1 MTIYKVYLD
10 VCCLNRPFDD
20 QSQTRIRLESEAI
33 LLIMAR
39 LQTGEWQWLGSD
51 AISYEVGQTP
61 NLERRRRMEVLTSA
75 IQQSILLTQTE
86 AARAKVLQALG
97 FKQWDALHLAC
108 AESGQA
114 DIFLTTD
121 DKLLRL
127 AQRMTNQL
135 KVRVANPLTWLTEV
149 TE

>member
-1 MTIYKVYLD
+1 MT
-10 VCCLNRPFDD
+10 
-20 QSQTRIRLESEAI
+20 
-33 LLIMAR
+33 R
-39 LQTGEWQWLGSD
+39 LQSNEWLWIGSD
-51 AISYEVGQTP
+51 AINYEVGQIP
-61 NLERRRRMEVLTSA
+61 NVDRRNRINVLTSA
-75 IQQSILLTQTE
+75 VHRAVTLTKTE
-86 AARAKVLQALG
+86 AVRAKDLQSLG

-127 AQRMTNQL
+127 SR
-135 KVRVANPLTWLTEV
+135 RVALKIRVENPLNWLTEV

>member
-1 MTIYKVYLD
+1 MV
-10 VCCLNRPFDD
+10 
-20 QSQTRIRLESEAI
+20 
-33 LLIMAR
+33 R
-39 LQTGEWQWLGSD
+39 LQSNEWLWLGSD
-51 AISYEVGQTP
+51 AIKYEVDQIP
-61 NLERRRRMEVLTSA
+61 NVDRRHRLNVLTTA
-75 IQQSILLTQTE
+75 IHHTVTLTKTE
-86 AARAKVLQALG
+86 AARAKELESLG

-127 AQRMTNQL
+127 SR
-135 KVRVANPLTWLTEV
+135 RVALKIRVENPLHWLTEV